1 MKKSALLLCVLML
14 VICLGGL
21 LYGCNNDEG
30 QLYTLE
36 QAYEQGWL
44 SVEDLQQIADGW
56 NGTTDTQNL
65 DALSGKSQKSIKN
78 AFKKKFNSKKEYPN
92 ITTDEVKI
100 NSYYGAFGD
109 CIVISVVVSSNKIQF
124 DYYFEDK
131 EIGGI
136 FFEDYCG
143 ALISVY
149 K

>member
-1 MKKSALLLCVLML
+1 MKKSALLLCVLMS
-14 VICLGGL
+14 VISLGGML
-21 LYGCNNDEG
+21 CGCNKDEG
-30 QLYTLE
+30 KLYTLE

-44 SVEDLQQIADGW
+44 NVEDLQQIADCW
-56 NGTTDTQNL
+56 NGKTAVQNL
-65 DALSGKSQKSIKN
+65 DVLSEKSKESIKN
-78 AFKKKFNSKKEYPN
+78 AFKKKFNSQKKYPN

-100 NSYYGAFGD
+100 TDYYGAFGD
-109 CIVISVVVSSNKIQF
+109 CIVISVVVNSNKILF